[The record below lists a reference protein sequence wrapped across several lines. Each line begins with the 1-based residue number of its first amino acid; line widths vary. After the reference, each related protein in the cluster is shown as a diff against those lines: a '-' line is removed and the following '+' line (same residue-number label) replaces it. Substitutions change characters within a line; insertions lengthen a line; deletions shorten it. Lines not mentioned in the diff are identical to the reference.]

1 VSLRISSAL
10 VPLLAVAFAGP
21 VLAQETAPLKVA
33 IVDVEQVLTQTEAG
47 RERLSALDSFAGR
60 ERTRL
65 ERLQQELEDLR
76 ARIQAAQEAG
86 TGEVED
92 LRRELQRK
100 TIVFNQAAEDTAR
113 EVQQRR
119 QTVFE
124 EMEGLV
130 MPVIQAIGEEGGY
143 TLIFR
148 NLESG
153 LVYVDPATDITGEV
167 IARVD
172 ANTPPPAPDDDAAP

>member
-1 VSLRISSAL
+1 MSLRISSAL
-10 VPLLAVAFAGP
+10 VPLLAIVLASP
-21 VLAQETAPLKVA
+21 VLAQEAAPLKIA
-33 IVDVEQVLTQTEAG
+33 IVDVEQVLTRTEAG

-60 ERTRL
+60 ERARL

-76 ARIQAAQEAG
+76 TRIEAAQEAG
-86 TGEVED
+86 AGEVDD

-124 EMEGLV
+124 EMEGIV
-130 MPVIQAIGEEGGY
+130 MPVIEAIGEEGGY

-153 LVYVDPATDITGEV
+153 LVYVDPAIDITAEV

-172 ANTPPPAPDDDAAP
+172 SSAPTRAPDGDAAP